1 MDNLCSD
8 MILHEESNESLQ
20 TDLSESYFKKSDVSI
35 ISNFCDDKNLELTF
49 LSFPILFISLAIGIF
64 IKRYHGS
71 LDEIEKNIV
80 VFFDIAITN
89 YLQESFI
96 EI

>member
-71 LDEIEKNIV
+71 LDEIQKTIV

-96 EI
+96 DI